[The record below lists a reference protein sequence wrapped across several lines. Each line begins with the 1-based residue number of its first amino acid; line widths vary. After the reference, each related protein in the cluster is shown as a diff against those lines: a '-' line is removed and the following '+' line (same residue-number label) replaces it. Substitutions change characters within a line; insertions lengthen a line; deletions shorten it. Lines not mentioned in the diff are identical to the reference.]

1 MKRKMYE
8 MPSTQ
13 VVRLQR
19 TAMLMSSP
27 GGLDDPNDYESGG
40 DPFASPSR
48 EFDGDLEDLGDDE
61 LSDM

>member
-1 MKRKMYE
+1 MNRKTYE

-27 GGLDDPNDYESGG
+27 GGLNDPSDYESGG
-40 DPFASPSR
+40 DPFASSSR
-48 EFDGDLEDLGDDE
+48 EFDDDLEDTDEDE
-61 LSDM
+61 LSD